1 MPYHTAAGITTT
13 LSVENPFGSANVE
26 NSRAPHM
33 VDKKQ
38 GVCFPLY
45 LVYSGGS
52 NRMLYSAQNKPI
64 VRKLAAD
71 ADCGTELTFCC
82 ILQAA
87 FNSYKQ
93 RKNGPNRDDLDGAQ
107 FCSYF
112 PLYSFFL
119 F

>member
-26 NSRAPHM
+26 NSRAPHV
-33 VDKKQ
+33 VDKKR

-64 VRKLAAD
+64 VRNLQQ
-71 ADCGTELTFCC
+71 TLTVGQS
-82 ILQAA
+82 LRSAA
-87 FNSYKQ
+87 FYRQPSTLTEKEWPEQ
-93 RKNGPNRDDLDGAQ
+93 G
-107 FCSYF
+107 
-112 PLYSFFL
+112 
-119 F
+119 